1 MMGKKV
7 AVARHHLPVF
17 RMSRLDMD
25 PSPTSELLLSSPL
38 GLR

>member
-17 RMSRLDMD
+17 RMSRLTYRMD
-25 PSPTSELLLSSPL
+25 PSPTS
-38 GLR
+38 